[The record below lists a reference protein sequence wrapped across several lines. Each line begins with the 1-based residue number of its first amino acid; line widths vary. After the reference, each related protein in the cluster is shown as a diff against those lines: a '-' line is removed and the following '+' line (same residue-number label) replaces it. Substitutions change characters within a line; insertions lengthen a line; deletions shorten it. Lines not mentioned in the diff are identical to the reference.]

1 MPRLIRQRDRVTIPA
16 GRSGQF
22 LRFAPEAATKRPRH
36 KRIWL
41 TGWRNSSRRYFRCG
55 AKGPACMCSLS
66 SKRLDV
72 LGTQSSSQAARIAGR
87 VAAGGNT
94 YHKPSSCRKKN
105 IANDRPGLVDS
116 TQTQRPSRYTL
127 SLSWKR
133 LMRIGEV
140 SEGASHLSINLR
152 KQYPS

>member
-1 MPRLIRQRDRVTIPA
+1 M
-16 GRSGQF
+16 
-22 LRFAPEAATKRPRH
+22 RPV
-36 KRIWL
+36 
-41 TGWRNSSRRYFRCG
+41 
-55 AKGPACMCSLS
+55 S

-127 SLSWKR
+127 SLRWKR
-133 LMRIGEV
+133 LMRIGDV

>member
-1 MPRLIRQRDRVTIPA
+1 MSLHANPIERAAEL
-16 GRSGQF
+16 
-22 LRFAPEAATKRPRH
+22 LRNAAATGQ
-36 KRIWL
+36 L
-41 TGWRNSSRRYFRCG
+41 
-55 AKGPACMCSLS
+55 

-72 LGTQSSSQAARIAGR
+72 LAIQSSNQAARIVGR

-105 IANDRPGLVDS
+105 IANDRPGSVDS

-133 LMRIGEV
+133 LMRIGDV